1 MDIMDANDPMEPYNI
16 AAYVISMMH
25 DGHSR
30 ANALNSAVV
39 YFDLDGTD
47 YREVLAELVKLER
60 DHHHDLSL

>member
-1 MDIMDANDPMEPYNI
+1 
-16 AAYVISMMH
+16 MMH

-30 ANALNSAVV
+30 ELALNSATV

>member
-1 MDIMDANDPMEPYNI
+1 MEPYNI

-60 DHHHDLSL
+60 DFHHLNI